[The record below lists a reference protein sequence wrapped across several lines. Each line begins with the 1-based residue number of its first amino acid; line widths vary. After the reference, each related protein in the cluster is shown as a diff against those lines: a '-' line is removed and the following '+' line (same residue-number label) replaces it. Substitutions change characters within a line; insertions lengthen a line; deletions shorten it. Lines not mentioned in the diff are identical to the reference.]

1 MDVPAL
7 QPAGYVRPNIVG
19 SAACAPFNPFGSI
32 ASSEEARN
40 FAKATTISDAFIRQ
54 TTAGFSLAGD
64 SEKFL
69 TMPGGGANGF
79 ALGAEYRKERNG
91 RTTDPLVKAGLTTH
105 AATPEST
112 GGYPVTEF
120 FPSDK
125 PPSGKEC
132 VRPSNSRR

>member
-1 MDVPAL
+1 MDGPAL

-69 TMPGGGANGF
+69 TMPGGGAIGF

-91 RTTDPLVKAGLTTH
+91 RTTHPLENGS
-105 AATPEST
+105 ATCRESVCQY
-112 GGYPVTEF
+112 G
-120 FPSDK
+120 
-125 PPSGKEC
+125 
-132 VRPSNSRR
+132 